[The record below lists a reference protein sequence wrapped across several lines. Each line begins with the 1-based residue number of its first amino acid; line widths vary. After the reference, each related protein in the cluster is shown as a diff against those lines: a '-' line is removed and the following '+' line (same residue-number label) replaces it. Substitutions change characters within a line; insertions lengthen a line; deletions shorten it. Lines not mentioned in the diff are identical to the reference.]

1 MYSPERRGLQFSDFE
16 VPTSDDDSSVLLSN
30 TNKLLFAVGISA
42 KKIVSTEELSRVA
55 SSMIVAI
62 FESLFHQR
70 IDGIIRNP
78 TSIHHYERN
87 AQLVID
93 SLSDQ
98 IQLDLQHITGKS
110 IVKGD
115 LRVLSN
121 LVHIL
126 VRIVSL
132 TSQESLTSYGSSERK
147 EFHQLPFHHQYGRD
161 NASIS
166 TRDSEDYEKQHDG
179 LMQQTTPYYVT
190 STKVA
195 AAATGNGLK
204 ENHNSGHSNVSNDM
218 GTPGGILFNEDL
230 RRSLAQME
238 KLMQI
243 ETKLEAARVR
253 RSNNMH
259 MKEANLRA
267 ANQRH
272 GEVSRGALQR
282 KWVEEE
288 ERARQA
294 FLMKQTNDDQVA
306 LRKVYRGLLQRI
318 ARWRLEE
325 QREEKEKKALVSR
338 QAAQTLQSLQTLF
351 EERARVLADHSRQL
365 REAQHAAALSGVKS
379 EREMAEALA
388 RSVASRNLH
397 LLSRE
402 RARLQQERQRELQ
415 RRKEAHGHLL
425 ALLPIADWKDMLR
438 DAAFT
443 A

>member
-1 MYSPERRGLQFSDFE
+1 
-16 VPTSDDDSSVLLSN
+16 
-30 TNKLLFAVGISA
+30 
-42 KKIVSTEELSRVA
+42 
-55 SSMIVAI
+55 MIVAV

-70 IDGIIRNP
+70 IDGIVRNP
-78 TSIHHYERN
+78 KSIIHYERN

-110 IVKGD
+110 IVSGD

-147 EFHQLPFHHQYGRD
+147 EFRHLPFRRSGAHEFGRD

-166 TRDSEDYEKQHDG
+166 TRDSEEYE
-179 LMQQTTPYYVT
+179 QQNGWMHQKTPYYVA
-190 STKVA
+190 STTA
-195 AAATGNGLK
+195 AAAAAAAAVSGNAFNGGD
-204 ENHNSGHSNVSNDM
+204 NNAHNIESNAA
-218 GTPGGILFNEDL
+218 GAPGGGILFNEDL
-230 RRSLAQME
+230 RRSLAKME

-253 RSNNMH
+253 RSNTLH
-259 MKEANLRA
+259 MKESTVRA

-272 GEVSRGALQR
+272 GEVSREALQR

-294 FLMKQTNDDQVA
+294 FLLKQSSDDQVA

-318 ARWRLEE
+318 ARWRWEE
-325 QREEKEKKALVSR
+325 QREEKEKQTLVAG
-338 QAAQTLQSLQTLF
+338 QAAQTLQSLQILF
-351 EERARVLADHSRQL
+351 DERMRVLADHSRQL
-365 REAQHAAALSGVKS
+365 REVQHTASSGVKG

-388 RSVASRNLH
+388 RSVAARNLH

-402 RARLQQERQRELQ
+402 RARLQQERQRELL
-415 RRKEAHGHLL
+415 RRKEAHDHLL
-425 ALLPIADWKDMLR
+425 ALLPIADWQSMLR